1 LSLEFQSLDIGICF
15 EFRASNFGFIK
26 IVDLKNFSQAIR
38 ELSEEKGIA
47 VEKVIETIELAIAA
61 AYKKDYGQRGQIV
74 RAKFNPETGQVA
86 FVQIKIAVDENMIKT
101 EEEIATEEEERQ
113 KRVQEALERGERVRR
128 TDDDEDDFVRTH
140 RTAEGEAG
148 SEEPKKVRFNEEK
161 HLMMNEAKKIKT
173 GVQPGD
179 ELEFPLE
186 AHEDFGRIASQTAK
200 QVIIQ
205 RVREAER
212 EAVFEEYKGKEGE
225 LVSGIVQRIEGRNIY
240 IDLGR
245 GMGVLPYEEQI
256 PRERY
261 RLGERI
267 KALVMLAEKNPKGSG
282 VFLSR
287 SHPRFLEKVF
297 ELEVPEIASGAV
309 QIKSIAREA
318 GARSKVAVMSVDEN
332 IDPVGSMVGQKG
344 VRVTTVINELGG
356 EKIDIIEWSEKQETF
371 IAHSLSPARVISVD
385 LMERAKTARAL
396 VPDDQLSLAIG
407 KGGQNVRLAAK
418 LTGWKIDVRSDK
430 TEGVVASP
438 ENTDAEPKE
447 EGEVAPLSEEKR
459 EELKTTIAEAME
471 GENTGET
478 KATKETKVAKDAKA
492 AKDTDDAKV
501 IKEIKEKKEKKKKTK
516 K

>member
-1 LSLEFQSLDIGICF
+1 M
-15 EFRASNFGFIK
+15 
-26 IVDLKNFSQAIR
+26 DLKNFSQAIR

-61 AYKKDYGQRGQIV
+61 AYKKDYGKKGQIV
-74 RAKFNPETGQVA
+74 RAKFNPDTGKVT
-86 FVQIKIAVDENMIKT
+86 FIQIKIAVDESMIKT

-113 KRVQEALERGERVRR
+113 KRIQEALERGERVRR
-128 TDDDEDDFVRTH
+128 IDEDEDDFIRP
-140 RTAEGEAG
+140 RTAGGDTET
-148 SEEPKKVRFNEEK
+148 EEPKKVRFNTEK
-161 HLMMNEAKKIKT
+161 HLMLDEAKKEKK
-173 GVQPGD
+173 GVKPGD

-205 RVREAER
+205 RIREAER
-212 EAVFEEYKGKEGE
+212 EAVYEEYKGKEGE

-245 GMGVLPYEEQI
+245 GMGMLPYEEQI

-261 RLGERI
+261 RIGERL
-267 KALVMLAEKNPKGSG
+267 KALVVLAEKNPKGPG
-282 VFLSR
+282 IFLSR

-318 GARSKVAVMSVDEN
+318 GMRSKVAVVSIDEN

-356 EKIDIIEWSEKQETF
+356 EKIDIIEWDEKPEKF
-371 IAHSLSPARVISVD
+371 IAHALSPARVLDVEM
-385 LMERAKTARAL
+385 LERAKTARAL

-418 LTGWKIDVRSDK
+418 LTGWKIDVRSEK
-430 TEGVVASP
+430 TEGVVAAP
-438 ENTDAEPKE
+438 EDDVAETKAE
-447 EGEVAPLSEEKR
+447 DEATPLSEEKR
-459 EELKTTIAEAME
+459 EELKATIEEALE
-471 GENTGET
+471 EKAKETKEEAGET
-478 KATKETKVAKDAKA
+478 KDTEETKGAKDTKETK
-492 AKDTDDAKV
+492 
-501 IKEIKEKKEKKKKTK
+501 EPKEKKKKTTK
-516 K
+516 KKEEKK